1 MARAIDPVSLAK
13 AERDRMRMVL
23 QVASEGLL
31 AFNDRAQVTFANP
44 AAERLLGRSRN
55 PTLRQYASELIEGR
69 DGDLLEQAVLE
80 LLTAEPGTTQQ
91 VDCSPPD
98 PPATPRLLMIHLCAT
113 RTGVRRAVV
122 ASLRDGTSESQTGS
136 ELAGA
141 RRLATLGNL
150 AADIGRQLNAPLQY
164 VGDNVRFVQDAVDG
178 LEGLARTIRRASK
191 RGRIDPALEEALEG
205 LDVRFWRDELRP
217 AVGQVLEGLDQ
228 LRRITAALRDF
239 SRLDHEDPTE
249 IDVNRVV
256 QDALALT
263 HDRWGAV
270 ARVRRELD
278 PAVPRVLGRPGELN
292 EVVLHLLTNA
302 VRAIRDGEAD
312 DPRGGGRIAV
322 STRHAG
328 EQVELRITDS
338 GVGIPESI
346 GGRVFDR
353 FFTTSGDDGA
363 GQGLANV
370 RELVNRMGGTIDF
383 ESEPGS
389 GTTFRVCLPAGP
401 PAPPPVQLR

>member
-13 AERDRMRMVL
+13 AERDRMRMAL

-178 LEGLARTIRRASK
+178 LEGLARTIWCASK

-217 AVGQVLEGLDQ
+217 AVGQVLEGFDQ
-228 LRRITAALRDF
+228 QKAGLAKRSLSDRSASGSPGRGRRTLPDHRPDRPAGSRDVPARLHRPAHHLRQRRISRRLAEASQARGGARRDVARGVGEFVEVGRHQADAAGEAAG
-239 SRLDHEDPTE
+239 RLDP
-249 IDVNRVV
+249 
-256 QDALALT
+256 
-263 HDRWGAV
+263 
-270 ARVRRELD
+270 LD
-278 PAVPRVLGRPGELN
+278 
-292 EVVLHLLTNA
+292 
-302 VRAIRDGEAD
+302 
-312 DPRGGGRIAV
+312 
-322 STRHAG
+322 
-328 EQVELRITDS
+328 
-338 GVGIPESI
+338 
-346 GGRVFDR
+346 
-353 FFTTSGDDGA
+353 
-363 GQGLANV
+363 GLAG
-370 RELVNRMGGTIDF
+370 RRG
-383 ESEPGS
+383 PPPAGS
-389 GTTFRVCLPAGP
+389 GSTPSRSWAGSP
-401 PAPPPVQLR
+401 Q